1 MKSNKLLKRIVAMGL
16 CIALLSGDATLMNA
30 EASEN
35 NTISTES
42 LENVGASVGESEEMP
57 SVVKK

>member
-42 LENVGASVGESEEMP
+42 LENVGVSVGESE
-57 SVVKK
+57 